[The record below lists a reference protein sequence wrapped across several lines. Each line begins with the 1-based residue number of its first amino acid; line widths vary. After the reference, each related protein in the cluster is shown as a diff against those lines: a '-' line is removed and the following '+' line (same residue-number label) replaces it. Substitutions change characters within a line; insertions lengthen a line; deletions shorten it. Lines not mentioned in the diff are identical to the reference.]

1 MIRLG
6 RLCRNAGGS
15 LSSSGLITI
24 LFMDLV
30 GATEFAS
37 DIGDAAA
44 DEHFAPAIALCERAG
59 VRANLA
65 RCHLAW
71 ARVFVVRGETHHAGE
86 HAEIAAALGDELG
99 MDGKFGIVPRGRAL
113 LEAL

>member
-37 DIGDAAA
+37 DIVDAAA
-44 DEHFAPAIALCERAG
+44 DEHF
-59 VRANLA
+59 
-65 RCHLAW
+65 
-71 ARVFVVRGETHHAGE
+71 
-86 HAEIAAALGDELG
+86 G